1 MRTET
6 SYQPPTAVLGE
17 RLDSRS
23 SALYAELVTRTAA
36 IAIAVILALI
46 VLALGVES
54 LRFGTGYRIRTPEG
68 RLEAPGAGELDVE
81 GAVAGHRIIVR
92 VLVFATA
99 ALIVISLFFKTYRR
113 QLLRSA
119 ILVGIA
125 LIALSF
131 INPTPPEHEARTEQ
145 EGGAAL
151 GPPGAGGGPA
161 VDPQDVITDEVSP
174 AVTYV
179 VSVMVV
185 ALGAFL
191 IVMILRIRRRR
202 RGSGDLRDLLADQA
216 ERALESLDP
225 ASPRSYPDA
234 ITECYA
240 RMQDAVR
247 EAHGVSR
254 HAAMTPRE
262 FLSAV
267 VSAGVPLE
275 AMQVL
280 TQLFEEVKYGNRP
293 PDASAVQRARSA
305 LQSVAST
312 CRDVREAAS

>member
-1 MRTET
+1 MSPR
-6 SYQPPTAVLGE
+6 V
-17 RLDSRS
+17 
-23 SALYAELVTRTAA
+23 RTAA
-36 IAIAVILALI
+36 IAVAVILALI

-54 LRFGTGYRIRTPEG
+54 LRFSPGYRVQREG
-68 RLEAPGAGELDVE
+68 GTLEPPGMGELDVE

-99 ALIVISLFFKTYRR
+99 ALIVTSLFFKTHRR
-113 QLLRSA
+113 QLMRSA

-131 INPTPPEHEARTEQ
+131 INPTPAEHEARTEQ
-145 EGGAAL
+145 EGGAAM
-151 GPPGAGGGPA
+151 GPPGAAGGPT

-179 VSVMVV
+179 VSVIVV
-185 ALGAFL
+185 ALGALL

-202 RGSGDLRDLLADQA
+202 RGSGDLRNLLADQA
-216 ERALESLDP
+216 ERTLESLDP
-225 ASPRSYPDA
+225 AAPRSYPDA

-267 VSAGVPLE
+267 ASAGVPLE
-275 AMQVL
+275 AMRVL
-280 TQLFEEVKYGNRP
+280 TELFEEVRYGNRP
-293 PDASAVQRARSA
+293 PDPSAVRRARGA
-305 LQSVAST
+305 LQSIASA
-312 CRDVREAAS
+312 CRGVREEAS